1 MLERIVIYRV
11 AIYIRLSKE
20 DVDRGVDESESII
33 NQKTFLT
40 GYVEKLGTEYE
51 LVDIYVDQGYTG
63 TNFNRPDFK
72 RMIGDIRAGK
82 VNMVITKDLSRLGR
96 DYIETGEYIE
106 KFFPENKVRYVSVTD
121 GIDTFSTNNGNN
133 DIMPFKTILNDMYS
147 KDLSKKIKTAFHTMQ
162 SQGKWLGGSPPLGYK
177 RNPEDK
183 NQLVID
189 EEEAKIVR
197 TIFDLAYA
205 GKSLGDIRKYL
216 NDNKIPTYT
225 KIRRNKEIC
234 YWENKTIKL
243 ILKNPVYKGTTVQNK
258 QSRISY
264 KNRKIRANPEEQW
277 ITVNNTHEPI
287 IENDKFDAIQK
298 MMIVQ
303 KYSRNEKKNH
313 FLLDGLLICYECKHK
328 IGIRNQVNGINY
340 MICNYYRR
348 ASRTKLCT
356 SHGFSY
362 NNLEKAILDYIKEL
376 FYELDDKKIEEKIIH
391 SKTALND
398 YRKMLSNIELE
409 IEQISNNIDKMY
421 IEKLENKISE
431 EMYKRLS
438 IKLEAKIKDK
448 RNKYAE
454 IEELIKDSDSDDNSK
469 LKKVIKE
476 FLSLEKPTP
485 ELIKV
490 IINRIEVHQDKQVD
504 IVFNFKKLN
513 YFSPNNCLF

>member
-1 MLERIVIYRV
+1 MLEKIKRVSYRV

-20 DVDRGVDESESII
+20 DADRGIDESESIT

-40 GYVEKLGTEYE
+40 GYVKKLGPEYE

-72 RMIGDIRAGK
+72 RMIGDIRLGK

-106 KFFPENKVRYVSVTD
+106 KFFPENRIRYVSVTD

-133 DIMPFKTILNDMYS
+133 DIMPFKAILNDMYS

-177 RNPEDK
+177 RNPENK

-189 EEEAKIVR
+189 EEEAEIVR
-197 TIFDLAYA
+197 TIFDMAYA
-205 GKSLGDIRKYL
+205 GKSVGDIRKYL
-216 NDNKIPTYT
+216 NDNEIPTYT

-243 ILKNPVYKGTTVQNK
+243 ILKN

-264 KNRKIRANPEEQW
+264 KNRKQRANPEEQW
-277 ITVNNTHEPI
+277 IAVDNTHEPI
-287 IENDKFDAIQK
+287 IEKDKFDAVQK

-313 FLLDGLLICYECKHK
+313 FLLDGILICYECKHK

-348 ASRTKLCT
+348 TSRAKLCT

-362 NNLEKAILDYIKEL
+362 NNLEKAILDYIKNL
-376 FYELDDKKIEEKIIH
+376 FYELDNKKIEEKIKH
-391 SKTALND
+391 SKTSSND
-398 YRKMLSNIELE
+398 YRKMLNSIELE

-438 IKLEAKIKDK
+438 IKLEAQITDK
-448 RNKYAE
+448 KNKYQE

-485 ELIKV
+485 ELMKV
-490 IINRIEVHQDKQVD
+490 IINRIELHQDKQVD

-513 YFSPNNCLF
+513 YFSSNNCLF